1 MNSTQIQNI
10 LRANYNHD
18 YVLENQ
24 YIFYW
29 ESDYFGIT
37 KTGYVWEIEVKIS
50 VSDFR
55 ADFQKNFKH
64 RCLLFNKQKLVAHE
78 NQEVVTKKLTGVG
91 VDRNG
96 RIVRGYIEEGQ
107 GYCRLQYGKN
117 IIPNRFFYAAPAE
130 IASKLVKLIPK
141 YAGLL
146 SISDRNEIRILKNAP
161 LLHKEK
167 MLEQLKTTLLSKFY
181 WLSERQRRELI
192 FRQRSFSYE
201 L

>member
-64 RCLLFNKQKLVAHE
+64 RCLMFNKQKLVAHE
-78 NQEVVTKKLTGVG
+78 NQETITRKPAGMIEK
-91 VDRNG
+91 NG
-96 RIVRGYIEEGQ
+96 RLVRQWEDVGE
-107 GYCRLQYGKN
+107 GYCRLIYGKN

-130 IASKLVKLIPK
+130 IASKVAKLVPK

-146 SISDRNEIRILKNAP
+146 AIGDRNEIKVIKNAP
-161 LLHKEK
+161 LLHREK
-167 MLEQLKTTLLSKFY
+167 MFEQLKTTLLSKFY
-181 WLSERQRRELI
+181 YLSERQRVELI
-192 FRQRSFSYE
+192 RRQRTFSYE